1 MSFKVVYGP
10 PCSGKSTYVQEHK
23 GSKDVLFDYDRIFC
37 AMTYATE
44 HTKSDRDYA
53 HRFVMDCRSAF
64 VKTAKTGEHGAENVW
79 FIISNLNDNTRKW
92 LESLSPEYIRM
103 DVTEEECLARLEK
116 DDTRPDKE
124 HQAEVI
130 KKWFKDHANDEQT
143 EEQDRCR
150 RLRIKM
156 QINEVMAHELSEK
169 GIRHKT

>member
-10 PCSGKSTYVQEHK
+10 PCSGKSTYVKENK
-23 GSKDVLFDYDRIFC
+23 GESDVLFDYDRIFS

-44 HTKSDRDYA
+44 HTKSEREYG

-64 VKTAKTGEHGAENVW
+64 VRTAKKGEHGAQDVW
-79 FIISNLNDNTRKW
+79 FIISNLTDKVRGW

-103 DVTEEECLARLEK
+103 EATEEECLARLEN

-130 KKWFKDHANDEQT
+130 KQWFKDHAEKDET
-143 EEQDRCR
+143 EESEKEERCR
-150 RLRIKM
+150 RLRLKA
-156 QINEVMAHELSEK
+156 QIALYAPYKIGNGDK
-169 GIRHKT
+169 